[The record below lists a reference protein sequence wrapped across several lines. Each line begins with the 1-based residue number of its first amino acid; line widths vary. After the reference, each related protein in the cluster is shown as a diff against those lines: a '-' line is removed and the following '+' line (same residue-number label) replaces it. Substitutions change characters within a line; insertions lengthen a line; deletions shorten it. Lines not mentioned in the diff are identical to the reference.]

1 METEIIQTSH
11 AFFPLIIAG
20 IALIVGSVS
29 AVKISGDIET
39 NTENEL
45 KMKEIALKEMQTVG
59 TTEQIEVQEAIS
71 RKYVI
76 PAVALTVAVVAWTQR
91 SVIGQGIRKIL

>member
-11 AFFPLIIAG
+11 AFLPLIIA
-20 IALIVGSVS
+20 ATVMIVGSVS

-59 TTEQIEVQEAIS
+59 TTEQIEVAQANAS
-71 RKYVI
+71 KYVV

-91 SVIGQGIRKIL
+91 NVIGQGIRKIL